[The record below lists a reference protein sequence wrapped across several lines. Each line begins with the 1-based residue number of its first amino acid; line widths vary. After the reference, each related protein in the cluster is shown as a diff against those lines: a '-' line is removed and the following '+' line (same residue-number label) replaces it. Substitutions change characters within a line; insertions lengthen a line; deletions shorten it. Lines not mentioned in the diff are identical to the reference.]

1 MSDWRDA
8 IARRLAGLRLPPAR
22 EAEVVEE
29 LSQHLDDRYR
39 ELRSGGAS
47 ESTARREAL
56 SELDDA
62 DLVRELTGVEARAL
76 EPLPLG
82 SSTASGL
89 LSGLWHDVR
98 FGARLLVK
106 ERGASFVIV
115 TTLALAIA
123 ANAIVFGIA
132 DLLLFRPLPLGNE
145 KRMITIYGAD
155 PQVSHDRQRV
165 SVVDYL
171 EIKTQSTTFED
182 VVAMRRDQQLSLA
195 GVGEPRAVSAAFAT
209 ANTFDVWNVKPVVGR
224 LLRRD
229 EGEAGRNQVVVLAHH
244 FCTGHFNADPGV
256 VGRTAM
262 LNGRGYTIVG
272 VVTPDL
278 EIGSIAAIDVWV
290 PLDLNAATDR
300 ESRSLTAQGLLKPG
314 ATIEAANV
322 ELATIADR
330 LARTY
335 PAMNKG
341 WRLFAVT
348 LRTSIVGT
356 STWVILALLGVVV
369 TLVLVVACANVAT
382 FMLAR
387 AGARR

>member
-8 IARRLAGLRLPPAR
+8 IARRLDGLRLPPAR

-56 SELDDA
+56 SELDDV
-62 DLVRELTGVEARAL
+62 DLVRELTGVEARAI

-89 LSGLWHDVR
+89 LSGLWHDIR

-132 DLLLFRPLPLGNE
+132 DLVLFRPLPLGNE
-145 KRMITIYGAD
+145 KRMVTIYGAD

-171 EIKTQSTTFED
+171 EIKAQSTTFED
-182 VVAMRRDQQLSLA
+182 VVA
-195 GVGEPRAVSAAFAT
+195 T
-209 ANTFDVWNVKPVVGR
+209 TTTN
-224 LLRRD
+224 
-229 EGEAGRNQVVVLAHH
+229 
-244 FCTGHFNADPGV
+244 
-256 VGRTAM
+256 
-262 LNGRGYTIVG
+262 
-272 VVTPDL
+272 
-278 EIGSIAAIDVWV
+278 
-290 PLDLNAATDR
+290 
-300 ESRSLTAQGLLKPG
+300 
-314 ATIEAANV
+314 
-322 ELATIADR
+322 
-330 LARTY
+330 
-335 PAMNKG
+335 
-341 WRLFAVT
+341 
-348 LRTSIVGT
+348 
-356 STWVILALLGVVV
+356 
-369 TLVLVVACANVAT
+369 
-382 FMLAR
+382 AR
-387 AGARR
+387 ALFPGLR